1 MRAFA
6 ILDGGG
12 VKGAALAGALK
23 ASQDRGIEFAGY
35 GGTSA
40 GSIVALLACAGYTG
54 AELQAKFVDELDFAS
69 LLDDGDGKRLIAAKD
84 RLSKVTA
91 AIQANLA
98 MKLFKTLPAYLRT
111 RRLVKD
117 VWRPLGLYSGDKLEE
132 WLDMALRAKLP
143 ELSDKEEITF
153 EDLAAASK
161 PLLRVVASNITLRKA
176 VVYSREMN
184 GGSVIEAVRA
194 SAGYPFVFQ
203 PVVNEWGERLVDGG
217 LASNLPAFLFAEEH
231 RRWRLPVLAFDL
243 VATPH
248 APNPY
253 DGTDF
258 CRELL
263 DTAIEAGDELLRVV
277 LKGIEHIQI
286 ETPAAIDTL
295 DFNLNK
301 GQREQLFQAG
311 YSQAAE
317 WLAQWKPLQL
327 AARSAGSVRNELTLS
342 YGEPDIYQPLLW
354 AAAKDIEDRSK
365 AKDVWTAILLP
376 TGRNTFVIVYQHGI
390 VDADTEAYRSLEFD
404 GEIPWLKQA
413 WETGKPAFADYEP
426 IRANPSSASRHVIAT
441 IPARRLCCLC
451 CPIPATEKLPVG
463 LLLIDTS
470 TSAAE
475 TGWLEGAT
483 PPVNAL
489 ITERLAVWSILIDR
503 VIP

>member
-23 ASQDRGIEFAGY
+23 AAEDRQIQFAGY

-54 AELQAKFVDELDFAS
+54 AELEEKFVDELDFAS
-69 LLDDGDGKRLIAAKD
+69 LLDDGDGKRLIAAKE
-84 RLSKVTA
+84 RLSKVTV
-91 AIQANLA
+91 AIQAHWV
-98 MKLFKTLPAYLRT
+98 KKIFKTIPAYLRM

-117 VWRPLGLYSGDKLEE
+117 VWRPLGLYSGEKLEK
-132 WLDMALRAKLP
+132 WLDTALRAKLP
-143 ELSDKEEITF
+143 ELSEKDEITF
-153 EDLAAASK
+153 EDLANANR

-231 RRWRLPVLAFDL
+231 RRCRLPVLAFDL

-248 APNPY
+248 VPNPY

-258 CRELL
+258 CGELL

-277 LKGIEHIQI
+277 LKGIEHIPIQ
-286 ETPAAIDTL
+286 TPAAIDTL
-295 DFNLNK
+295 DFNLTK
-301 GQREQLFQAG
+301 GQREQLFNAG
-311 YSQAAE
+311 YSQAAA
-317 WLAQWKPLQL
+317 WLAHWKPLQL
-327 AARSAGSVRNELTLS
+327 AARSAGNVREELIVS

-354 AAAKDIEDRSK
+354 AAAKDLEERSK
-365 AKDVWTAILLP
+365 AKEVWTAILLP
-376 TGRNTFVIVYQHGI
+376 TGRDTFVIVYQHGI
-390 VDADTEAYRSLEFD
+390 VDADTQAYLFHEFD
-404 GEIPWLKQA
+404 GNVPWLKQA
-413 WETGKPAFADYEP
+413 WEGKLSFADYEP
-426 IRANPSSASRHVIAT
+426 IRAKPGAASQHVIAT
-441 IPARRLCCLC
+441 IPERRRCCLC
-451 CPIPATEKLPVG
+451 CPIPATEESPVA
-463 LLLIDTS
+463 LLLIETS
-470 TSAAE
+470 TRASDTA
-475 TGWLEGAT
+475 WLEGAA

-489 ITERLAVWSILIDR
+489 IKERLAVWSILIDR